1 MSVGRSG
8 SSETESV
15 GPKHPWKIINPAK
28 LRIIFSRQSYQFWSA
43 HIPPNYF
50 PPKHRINETR
60 PVLWLVRAF
69 VCCLLIGIFTISLR
83 SESDVKSMK
92 RAKLFEIYF
101 LGLPKNRQ
109 GKWRPQRS
117 DSPRW
122 KNIGGISCQII
133 HCQIGNWLLER
144 KDFSLEFLV
153 GWWWCPWL
161 SSLWKRLWPFSSEGK
176 FSVASRS
183 FATTAF

>member
-1 MSVGRSG
+1 MKRLLALKVAFNDTLHICTLTLHTHKNSF
-8 SSETESV
+8 T
-15 GPKHPWKIINPAK
+15 
-28 LRIIFSRQSYQFWSA
+28 LIIFVVF
-43 HIPPNYF
+43 
-50 PPKHRINETR
+50 
-60 PVLWLVRAF
+60 
-69 VCCLLIGIFTISLR
+69 LR
-83 SESDVKSMK
+83 FRCFLSIACIVQNH
-92 RAKLFEIYF
+92 F
-101 LGLPKNRQ
+101 LGLPKSRQ
-109 GKWRPQRS
+109 GKRRPQRS

-122 KNIGGISCQII
+122 KNIGRISCQII
-133 HCQIGNWLLER
+133 QCQIGNWLLER